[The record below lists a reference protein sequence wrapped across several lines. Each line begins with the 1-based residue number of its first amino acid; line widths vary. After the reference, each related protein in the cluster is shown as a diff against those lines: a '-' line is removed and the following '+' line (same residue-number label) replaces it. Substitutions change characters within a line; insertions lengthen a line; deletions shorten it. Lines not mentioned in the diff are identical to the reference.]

1 MENKRNLH
9 RGGMEIMKNI
19 IGYLAYLIWGSKK
32 CFHMFRSS
40 EVVNLKIDPKCIY
53 CKTPL
58 SECGKD
64 KKGMV

>member
-1 MENKRNLH
+1 
-9 RGGMEIMKNI
+9 MKNI

-32 CFHMFRSS
+32 CFHMFQSS

-64 KKGMV
+64 KKDMV